1 MKYLNKA
8 EIDSAIE
15 FAGKSSATMAEQ
27 IQTILVSTLKH
38 AAEHGDC
45 SQFAKLTNSIIEN
58 HPGKRL
64 PHSVRPI
71 IAWVANNAGICIVH
85 NDKPREFKVGMVR
98 NWKRKASDTNW
109 KTVEETLW
117 LDASQKRTKTSPDL
131 AKLKA
136 RMKAAARTAIDEKL
150 VDRKAEAIHRMIVD
164 MENELLRELN
174 LYAESAKELQTEA
187 ERAKKIKDEI
197 GANNA
202 DLGDAEIK
210 QAA

>member
-1 MKYLNKA
+1 MKYLSKT

-15 FAGKSSATMAEQ
+15 FAGKSSATMAVQ

-45 SQFAKLTNSIIEN
+45 SQFSKLTASLIEN

-71 IAWVANNAGICIVH
+71 VAWVVANATIVEVV
-85 NDKPREFKVGMVR
+85 DDSPKSFKTKMVR
-98 NWKRKASDTNW
+98 NWKRKASGINW

-117 LDASQKRTKTSPDL
+117 LDATQKRVKSSPDL

-136 RMKAAARTAIDEKL
+136 RAKAAAKIAVDEHL
-150 VDRKAEAIHRMIVD
+150 IERKAEAIHRMLAEV
-164 MENELLRELN
+164 ENELLRELG
-174 LYAESAKELQTEA
+174 LFAESAKEIETEA
-187 ERAKKIKDEI
+187 ERAKKLKDEI
-197 GANNA
+197 SASNS
-202 DLGDAEIK
+202 DLLRDA
-210 QAA
+210 A